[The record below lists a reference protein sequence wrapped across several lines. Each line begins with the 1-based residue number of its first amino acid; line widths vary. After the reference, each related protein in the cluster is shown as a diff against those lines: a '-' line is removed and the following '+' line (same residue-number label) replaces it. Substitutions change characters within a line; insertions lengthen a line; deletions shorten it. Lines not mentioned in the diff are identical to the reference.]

1 MNKWEV
7 MEMSYVEKYA
17 EEHIYR
23 KNLNIWEYHM
33 ENLYRENMNKYIYV
47 GI

>member
-23 KNLNIWEYHM
+23 KKLNIWEYHM